1 MNALCPVA
9 LMLSCLMAVN
19 AASGSAPVT
28 VAQLEQFLNSKQASK
43 ESDEGIAERLNE
55 VALSEELAGATLA
68 RVLAEAGSRPKT
80 AEQIELLAAESVFRT
95 PPIDEK
101 PREPAPDAATQ
112 QRMLDGA
119 RAYVNGALQHL
130 PDLLAVRVTRSF
142 DNTITD
148 LHPKHGRPKAEM
160 HFAGEHRREM
170 VYRNGREVAET
181 AKGTGSDTV
190 AGLSTWG
197 EFGGILKVVLN
208 DAFSGNVRW
217 ERWQRNEA
225 GTRVAVFGY
234 AIPEQSSHYSIDFCC
249 YLPSL
254 ENPVELPFH
263 ATPGYHGELFVDPRE
278 GTIERITVEADLK
291 ESDPVVTSAMEVEYG
306 GVEIGGRRVICPV
319 RGVAVTETRNLQM
332 ELVDGVGMERHT
344 NLVKFV
350 DYHRFGS
357 TIQVFPE

>member
-1 MNALCPVA
+1 
-9 LMLSCLMAVN
+9 
-19 AASGSAPVT
+19 
-28 VAQLEQFLNSKQASK
+28 
-43 ESDEGIAERLNE
+43 
-55 VALSEELAGATLA
+55 
-68 RVLAEAGSRPKT
+68 
-80 AEQIELLAAESVFRT
+80 
-95 PPIDEK
+95 
-101 PREPAPDAATQ
+101 
-112 QRMLDGA
+112 
-119 RAYVNGALQHL
+119 
-130 PDLLAVRVTRSF
+130 
-142 DNTITD
+142 
-148 LHPKHGRPKAEM
+148 M

-170 VYRNGREVAET
+170 AYRNGREVAET

-208 DAFSGNVRW
+208 DAFSGNVAW

-225 GTRVAVFGY
+225 GTVIAVFRY
-234 AIPEQSSHYSIDFCC
+234 AIPQKSSHYSIDFCC

-263 ATPGYHGELFVDPRE
+263 AVPGYHGELFVDPRD
-278 GTIERITVEADLK
+278 GTIDRITVEADLK

-306 GVEIGGRRVICPV
+306 GVEIGGRHLICPV
-319 RGVAVTETRNLQM
+319 RGVAVTETRNLRM
-332 ELVDGVGMERHT
+332 GLVDGVGLEKHT